1 MRDEPVVE
9 SSRRSFVNSK
19 TCEMFEKEKGN
30 LAEVNGKVQSKKSI
44 VLQAGRCHA
53 KPHATEGDSN
63 WKLPF

>member
-1 MRDEPVVE
+1 
-9 SSRRSFVNSK
+9 
-19 TCEMFEKEKGN
+19 MFEKEKGN